1 MTEITWEKKKN
12 DQTKYCK
19 YRFQLLSLL
28 SRPNGPVFLWLTYY
42 SSHQLWLDKHSS
54 DIITVKSYLV
64 FVRVPTVGQKVT
76 LQVTINKRDI
86 LVNIRDAPVLLIIL
100 HVPAKTGQ
108 LATLTAALG
117 MPAVLNKISTVS
129 FFECWYRK
137 YQSSWHYWAKALW
150 KKNEFQ

>member
-1 MTEITWEKKKN
+1 MTHI
-12 DQTKYCK
+12 
-19 YRFQLLSLL
+19 LL
-28 SRPNGPVFLWLTYY
+28 LT
-42 SSHQLWLDKHSS
+42 SVVTGHKHSS

-86 LVNIRDAPVLLIIL
+86 LVNIRNAPVLLIIL

-137 YQSSWHYWAKALW
+137 YQSS
-150 KKNEFQ
+150 